1 MWANNPHG
9 SGVTRYLG
17 RVIHSWF
24 RSLAYPGKGGR
35 DLRIDFLRGYCLF
48 VMMVDHLGAK
58 SFFFNLTGNIQFYT
72 SAAEGFYFISG
83 LTLGLLAARESFTQS
98 VERLLLRSMVLYRT
112 AILIALGFGTWSL
125 LTGLKVWDTPW
136 PRANWLEP
144 VLPILTMRQGYA
156 GSEILTLYVLFM
168 LLAPIVLLALFRR
181 KGWLAFGVSAALY
194 AISQYRH
201 DAVNLDAG
209 NFATYFLPAA
219 WQFLFYGGLVLGYHR
234 EELSRLL
241 ARLAPLRAL
250 LSVAVVASAG
260 LLIWNYAHGSP
271 LWPGLPAL
279 ALGEENKTNL
289 SPVRLL
295 LTALYIGAA
304 YALVTWLWKPLY
316 RALGWLLVPL
326 GSASLWTFSG
336 HIVAIGVLYN
346 LPLYNHTSENI
357 WLGTLWDCVA
367 LLGIWASI
375 LLYRR
380 LRRAR
385 TLRPVGVAASE

>member
-156 GSEILTLYVLFM
+156 GSEIDQGITLGGK
-168 LLAPIVLLALFRR
+168 ANIVVTDNN
-181 KGWLAFGVSAALY
+181 GVAFGRSTTEVL
-194 AISQYRH
+194 AIVY
-201 DAVNLDAG
+201 
-209 NFATYFLPAA
+209 
-219 WQFLFYGGLVLGYHR
+219 
-234 EELSRLL
+234 
-241 ARLAPLRAL
+241 
-250 LSVAVVASAG
+250 
-260 LLIWNYAHGSP
+260 
-271 LWPGLPAL
+271 
-279 ALGEENKTNL
+279 
-289 SPVRLL
+289 
-295 LTALYIGAA
+295 
-304 YALVTWLWKPLY
+304 
-316 RALGWLLVPL
+316 L
-326 GSASLWTFSG
+326 GSTGKGGFFPNGLNG
-336 HIVAIGVLYN
+336 
-346 LPLYNHTSENI
+346 NI
-357 WLGTLWDCVA
+357 K
-367 LLGIWASI
+367 
-375 LLYRR
+375 
-380 LRRAR
+380 
-385 TLRPVGVAASE
+385 